1 LDAGSTLSSSR
12 LGLLRGRAT
21 RQSLYGVGIA
31 LSAIAA
37 ALLVGSWMQAGELSI
52 TGVMHAHASN
62 PAIWFLYLMPFVFAV
77 MGQHM
82 GYVVAQQVGDI
93 VQEHTR
99 ELNERTAAAERK
111 AAHDATH
118 DRLTGLPN
126 ETLLR
131 DRLNQELLRIG
142 RSGETLALVM
152 LGVNRF
158 KDINDALGR
167 DRGDQLLRQIAER
180 LRSVVRASDTLAR
193 PGGDEFAVL
202 AATSQEEDVEAVLR
216 KLCAAFDA
224 QFPLEELRIDV
235 RAAAGVALAPR
246 DGSDYDT
253 LMQRADIAMDTAKEH
268 KRDWCLYDPGMT
280 RSGGS
285 RSLRL
290 LAHLRQSL
298 RTRSLLLYYQP
309 KVRAADHGPVSAEA
323 LVRLQH
329 PEFGLVPPDE
339 FIQLAEQH
347 GLMREL
353 SREVLRMAVE
363 QAVAWHAAGR
373 PLSVAVNLSTTT
385 LLDEELPSF
394 VEELVSGSALPPE
407 RLTFE
412 VTESALLRD
421 PDRALGILRRLAV
434 HGSAISIDDFGT
446 GYSSLAYLKKMPAS
460 ELKIDKTFVFEM
472 ANSPKDAA
480 IVRATIDLAHA
491 LGLKV
496 VAEGVETEATAR
508 TLAALGCDWL
518 QGYLFARPLAPEAFE
533 AWLAERLP
541 EEGSG
546 SASKH

>member
-1 LDAGSTLSSSR
+1 
-12 LGLLRGRAT
+12 
-21 RQSLYGVGIA
+21 
-31 LSAIAA
+31 
-37 ALLVGSWMQAGELSI
+37 
-52 TGVMHAHASN
+52 
-62 PAIWFLYLMPFVFAV
+62 
-77 MGQHM
+77 
-82 GYVVAQQVGDI
+82 
-93 VQEHTR
+93 
-99 ELNERTAAAERK
+99 
-111 AAHDATH
+111 
-118 DRLTGLPN
+118 
-126 ETLLR
+126 
-131 DRLNQELLRIG
+131 
-142 RSGETLALVM
+142 
-152 LGVNRF
+152 
-158 KDINDALGR
+158 
-167 DRGDQLLRQIAER
+167 
-180 LRSVVRASDTLAR
+180 
-193 PGGDEFAVL
+193 
-202 AATSQEEDVEAVLR
+202 
-216 KLCAAFDA
+216 
-224 QFPLEELRIDV
+224 
-235 RAAAGVALAPR
+235 
-246 DGSDYDT
+246 
-253 LMQRADIAMDTAKEH
+253 MDTAKEH

-446 GYSSLAYLKKMPAS
+446 GYSSLSYLNRLPVDTI
-460 ELKIDKTFVFEM
+460 KIDKSFVQDIRPSDSGTSIV
-472 ANSPKDAA
+472 AGIAA
-480 IVRATIDLAHA
+480 MTR
-491 LGLKV
+491 GLNLNLI
-496 VAEGVETEATAR
+496 AEGVET
-508 TLAALGCDWL
+508 AAQFEYLERIGCHAC
-518 QGYLFARPLAPEAFE
+518 QGYYLSHPLD
-533 AWLAERLP
+533 
-541 EEGSG
+541 
-546 SASKH
+546 ASTATQVLGAQAL